1 VSRRSWHV
9 GVDLLLVG
17 MILVVS
23 LVFQQFE
30 VAIVVLHVQ
39 VDLVSELLVLVL

>member
-17 MILVVS
+17 MILVVT

-30 VAIVVLHVQ
+30 VAIVLHVQ
-39 VDLVSELLVLVL
+39 VDLVPELVVLVL